1 MLFPDDQELNES
13 SIHTCKTRECG
24 SNCLRFL
31 ISYSCTYEMIQ
42 GPLPVSNYLA
52 TVRLPITDG
61 NRTFAE
67 WSAEFDGPPGQEG
80 KLADHIG
87 QGVFKGG
94 FNALKSYFA
103 HR

>member
-52 TVRLPITDG
+52 TVRLLPITDG

-67 WSAEFDGPPGQEG
+67 YLVEFDCASEQETEL
-80 KLADHIG
+80 KTLLSKTY
-87 QGVFKGG
+87 QGAFD
-94 FNALKSYFA
+94 NLKQ
-103 HR
+103 HLHQP

>member
-67 WSAEFDGPPGQEG
+67 YLVEFDCASEQETEL
-80 KLADHIG
+80 KTFLCKTY
-87 QGVFKGG
+87 QGS
-94 FNALKSYFA
+94 L
-103 HR
+103 